1 VTGRIPFAKVWNP
14 KNSHKGG
21 NGNMA
26 RIDDLEAKLKAFLEK
41 ESDPEKLKEGAA
53 LLQETKAVKDEEL
66 KAAEKHA
73 ELAKNYRE
81 AILTTPVEKP
91 KETEQPPVEKTF
103 DEFAAEAM
111 AEAKKKSA
119 TIEPHGKVTL

>member
-1 VTGRIPFAKVWNP
+1 
-14 KNSHKGG
+14 
-21 NGNMA
+21 MA

-41 ESDPEKLKEGAA
+41 ETDPEKLKEGAA

-81 AILTTPVEKP
+81 AILTTPVDKP
-91 KETEQPPVEKTF
+91 DTKETEQPPVEKTF
-103 DEFAAEAM
+103 DEYAAEAM

-119 TIEPHGKVTL
+119 TIEPHGKVTI